1 MKSIKVNVELGLP
14 DKKKL
19 QSQFNQVMGD
29 GVLLGLD
36 SSSFKKQLNELR
48 KQTDKLMIDIAFDK
62 QQVDII
68 NKYIKDI
75 GLRSGKDLSKA
86 IKEGWASGDIE
97 SILKNSFD
105 DLLAQT
111 NKDMSKNLTE
121 TVFKQYDGF
130 AKELRGKK
138 FSLAGVDLDKDEL
151 AQLKKDIRGTLSIDP
166 NAIGIDSLMEEI
178 KDIGNA
184 WGFAFDSDVIQ
195 DNVIHLGNVIAEY
208 KNIKANGLSDG
219 LDSQGEEELYIQT
232 QKHYI
237 DLIADLQNLEQAKK
251 SVFDEDGE
259 IKEYNNTL
267 EQQNTLIGNIV
278 ETLKES
284 SKYNVG
290 EDGSNTEILSKVRLL
305 KDEYGNIVRE
315 VETFNSK
322 TNESIGKTREVTNEI
337 KKQKQAQED
346 LNTAKKLAQKK
357 LDGLKDIVSEE
368 EFANLQKQLDSI
380 NVDNAKNEFKLL
392 NATIKDMINLDK
404 QNIKQEELSKKVEVT
419 KEKYRTTLE
428 VIKKLNKELLQTSKG
443 SGLNQT
449 LKGIADEVEKLDA
462 SSLNELSL
470 KTKTLDNSIKEVKA
484 DMTVMNKEW
493 TLSTR
498 NATSFGSAIS
508 SVVKAVGV
516 FDVVHEGVTA
526 TMRAFKD
533 GYNDVVAM
541 DTALADLNKVVDLN
555 KSQLLSMRDAS
566 VEMGKALGRSSI
578 DVAQGMAEFG
588 RQYKNIEDIKRMT
601 EASIIGANV
610 MDGMSSGDVAKGL
623 TTILNSM
630 KIEATEVMTVIDSM
644 NEIQNRYRISATDM
658 TNALAKVGSVAN
670 TSGVDL
676 QELEGYITAITVAT
690 GKAGDEVGTAV
701 RAIMARTYKD
711 YSVTALEK
719 VGVAVRDAKGE
730 FREFPDIMT
739 DLDRTWQN
747 LTNTQKIELAQ
758 TVAGVQRYN
767 EFMSL
772 MNNFG
777 MATSATATAMD
788 SLGSATK
795 ENEIY
800 LNSIEGKMQ
809 TLKTTAQEFWY
820 NLVNSDFIKGVVDG
834 GTSVLKVLNGLSETF
849 GSLPTAIG
857 LMSTAFLTFT
867 NNPLKNFSKAIIE
880 GNFNTTKFKI
890 ALDNAKVSMSTTSG
904 VTNKAIAGV
913 KSLTSSFGV
922 AKLEAIATSVAI
934 SALNTI
940 LSVGLSFGLTTI
952 ISGLGKVVDAMI
964 KTKAETRELNEEFV
978 SFAQSNNGADGT
990 RLVNQYKNLQ
1000 GQLATLKEGT
1010 NEYKLVEDELIKTQE
1025 RLAELYPEVNSLIDE
1040 NTGKKLINLEATEKL
1055 AGKELDKAIAKA
1067 NTNLEDNDV
1076 EKLSDVEALVRK
1088 YEDYARI
1095 VSELNDLKD
1104 KGGKSK
1110 KITGLGEDVSMS
1122 GELKIATKDLDV
1134 YLKRMEDAE
1143 GILKAVAEATDVL
1156 GVKNEEWAS
1165 ANELI
1170 CESLGIVNDEI
1181 DNIDSGTIDNAR
1193 DAMEDL
1199 GDETTNTK
1207 TELENLID
1215 AFSSFEQPIELLEK
1229 AIEEY
1234 KEYGILS
1241 TDTFHNIIKSGN
1253 ADLIA
1258 LLADNETFLSNAE
1271 GMLGQLSQQQQEYE
1285 QSIINTALT
1294 QNSASSSIV
1303 GDLQSEEQAIINTEN
1318 TKIKAS
1324 GQSSNARMDNEK
1336 KVTDNAG
1343 KNYSTDSVNFRNL
1356 VNSKIKAGDSVANAL
1371 IDASR
1376 AMVDGQNSNYSV
1388 DANNFAN
1395 FINSK
1400 LKNLEYY
1407 NQQLNKSFVSETKRG
1422 DLFKQ
1427 ATKELQDLANKSVMD
1442 GGTLPTG
1449 LGSVGSGYVGSGGV
1463 GGSVSHGNVV
1473 GHGSTGSGSGGSKGS
1488 SEKVVKDLEVQ
1499 TNRYRRLQ
1507 YAIDNV
1513 NAELEKNSQLA
1524 ETITDD
1530 NKMIDNHKKE
1540 IDLLNKKIKAYQNLR
1555 AEQLKEQSEMKN
1567 KLSGNGFS
1575 FDGNGDLSN
1584 ADARLKQLQSW
1595 ANSSS
1600 GDEKERRI
1608 EQVKDLEE
1616 MVKAYEDLRKSIVDS
1631 NEEILDLQ
1639 NEVIDVQNEIH
1650 DIIKE
1655 NIEEEYDKWK
1665 EAEERKTDKL
1675 KSELQKRVDLM
1686 NKEWDNEDY
1695 ADKLDEEQ
1703 RKLNELQSQ
1712 RQDALRTGNEEL
1724 VKSLEKE
1731 INNQQKT
1738 INDMIR
1744 DKERDNATSKAD
1756 DMIEAI
1762 EKDLEARIEAMDKEM
1777 QEETLLGNVKSGM
1790 TTLEEI
1796 MNNIGLA
1803 SNSVNMNM
1811 LMVGDS
1817 INTWNTSLDT
1827 FISKMN
1833 TIQGRSI
1840 DMSINGGVIGGSVGN
1855 SPNITI
1861 TTTLNM
1867 EGVDLANEENLR
1879 RLLDENAEEI
1889 YKTINDQL
1897 KN

>member
-449 LKGIADEVEKLDA
+449 LKWIADEVEKLDA

-644 NEIQNRYRISATDM
+644 NEIGEYINEQKNTD
-658 TNALAKVGSVAN
+658 
-670 TSGVDL
+670 
-676 QELEGYITAITVAT
+676 
-690 GKAGDEVGTAV
+690 
-701 RAIMARTYKD
+701 
-711 YSVTALEK
+711 
-719 VGVAVRDAKGE
+719 
-730 FREFPDIMT
+730 DI
-739 DLDRTWQN
+739 
-747 LTNTQKIELAQ
+747 
-758 TVAGVQRYN
+758 
-767 EFMSL
+767 
-772 MNNFG
+772 
-777 MATSATATAMD
+777 
-788 SLGSATK
+788 
-795 ENEIY
+795 
-800 LNSIEGKMQ
+800 
-809 TLKTTAQEFWY
+809 
-820 NLVNSDFIKGVVDG
+820 
-834 GTSVLKVLNGLSETF
+834 
-849 GSLPTAIG
+849 
-857 LMSTAFLTFT
+857 
-867 NNPLKNFSKAIIE
+867 
-880 GNFNTTKFKI
+880 
-890 ALDNAKVSMSTTSG
+890 
-904 VTNKAIAGV
+904 
-913 KSLTSSFGV
+913 
-922 AKLEAIATSVAI
+922 
-934 SALNTI
+934 
-940 LSVGLSFGLTTI
+940 
-952 ISGLGKVVDAMI
+952 
-964 KTKAETRELNEEFV
+964 
-978 SFAQSNNGADGT
+978 
-990 RLVNQYKNLQ
+990 
-1000 GQLATLKEGT
+1000 
-1010 NEYKLVEDELIKTQE
+1010 
-1025 RLAELYPEVNSLIDE
+1025 
-1040 NTGKKLINLEATEKL
+1040 
-1055 AGKELDKAIAKA
+1055 
-1067 NTNLEDNDV
+1067 
-1076 EKLSDVEALVRK
+1076 VRK
-1088 YEDYARI
+1088 
-1095 VSELNDLKD
+1095 
-1104 KGGKSK
+1104 
-1110 KITGLGEDVSMS
+1110 
-1122 GELKIATKDLDV
+1122 
-1134 YLKRMEDAE
+1134 
-1143 GILKAVAEATDVL
+1143 EA
-1156 GVKNEEWAS
+1156 W
-1165 ANELI
+1165 
-1170 CESLGIVNDEI
+1170 
-1181 DNIDSGTIDNAR
+1181 
-1193 DAMEDL
+1193 
-1199 GDETTNTK
+1199 
-1207 TELENLID
+1207 
-1215 AFSSFEQPIELLEK
+1215 ELLELHRRLYTTFGK
-1229 AIEEY
+1229 S
-1234 KEYGILS
+1234 IL
-1241 TDTFHNIIKSGN
+1241 
-1253 ADLIA
+1253 
-1258 LLADNETFLSNAE
+1258 
-1271 GMLGQLSQQQQEYE
+1271 
-1285 QSIINTALT
+1285 
-1294 QNSASSSIV
+1294 
-1303 GDLQSEEQAIINTEN
+1303 
-1318 TKIKAS
+1318 
-1324 GQSSNARMDNEK
+1324 ARMDHNWE
-1336 KVTDNAG
+1336 
-1343 KNYSTDSVNFRNL
+1343 
-1356 VNSKIKAGDSVANAL
+1356 
-1371 IDASR
+1371 
-1376 AMVDGQNSNYSV
+1376 
-1388 DANNFAN
+1388 
-1395 FINSK
+1395 
-1400 LKNLEYY
+1400 
-1407 NQQLNKSFVSETKRG
+1407 
-1422 DLFKQ
+1422 
-1427 ATKELQDLANKSVMD
+1427 
-1442 GGTLPTG
+1442 
-1449 LGSVGSGYVGSGGV
+1449 
-1463 GGSVSHGNVV
+1463 
-1473 GHGSTGSGSGGSKGS
+1473 
-1488 SEKVVKDLEVQ
+1488 
-1499 TNRYRRLQ
+1499 
-1507 YAIDNV
+1507 
-1513 NAELEKNSQLA
+1513 
-1524 ETITDD
+1524 
-1530 NKMIDNHKKE
+1530 
-1540 IDLLNKKIKAYQNLR
+1540 
-1555 AEQLKEQSEMKN
+1555 
-1567 KLSGNGFS
+1567 
-1575 FDGNGDLSN
+1575 
-1584 ADARLKQLQSW
+1584 
-1595 ANSSS
+1595 
-1600 GDEKERRI
+1600 
-1608 EQVKDLEE
+1608 
-1616 MVKAYEDLRKSIVDS
+1616 
-1631 NEEILDLQ
+1631 
-1639 NEVIDVQNEIH
+1639 
-1650 DIIKE
+1650 
-1655 NIEEEYDKWK
+1655 
-1665 EAEERKTDKL
+1665 EAEKMHGISAQTAWENEDKL
-1675 KSELQKRVDLM
+1675 QPV
-1686 NKEWDNEDY
+1686 
-1695 ADKLDEEQ
+1695 LDCFMY
-1703 RKLNELQSQ
+1703 
-1712 RQDALRTGNEEL
+1712 EL
-1724 VKSLEKE
+1724 VTRTRIQLEG
-1731 INNQQKT
+1731 
-1738 INDMIR
+1738 
-1744 DKERDNATSKAD
+1744 KASF
-1756 DMIEAI
+1756 
-1762 EKDLEARIEAMDKEM
+1762 
-1777 QEETLLGNVKSGM
+1777 SG
-1790 TTLEEI
+1790 
-1796 MNNIGLA
+1796 
-1803 SNSVNMNM
+1803 V
-1811 LMVGDS
+1811 
-1817 INTWNTSLDT
+1817 
-1827 FISKMN
+1827 
-1833 TIQGRSI
+1833 
-1840 DMSINGGVIGGSVGN
+1840 
-1855 SPNITI
+1855 
-1861 TTTLNM
+1861 
-1867 EGVDLANEENLR
+1867 
-1879 RLLDENAEEI
+1879 
-1889 YKTINDQL
+1889 
-1897 KN
+1897 